1 MKDTLA
7 AVVMVPVMFLW
18 TFGGLIGAIIE
29 ASRDDLLGVV
39 LAIFIPGYGAFV
51 TAVAAIRYFF

>member
-7 AVVMVPVMFLW
+7 AIVLVPIMFLW

-39 LAIFIPGYGAFV
+39 LAIFIPGYGAWV
-51 TAVAAIRYFF
+51 TVVATLRYFF